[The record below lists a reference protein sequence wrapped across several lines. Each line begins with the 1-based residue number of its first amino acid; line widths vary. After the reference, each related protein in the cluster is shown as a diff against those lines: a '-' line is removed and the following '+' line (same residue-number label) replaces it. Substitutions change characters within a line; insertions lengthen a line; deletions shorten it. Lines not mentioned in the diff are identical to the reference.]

1 MIFRRRTRRII
12 GAVLIVLGAALML
25 LAPETVGG
33 VALFALAV
41 LLEFVGLVLERRDGR
56 SS

>member
-12 GAVLIVLGAALML
+12 GAVLIVLGATLML

>member
-41 LLEFVGLVLERRDGR
+41 LLEFVGLVLERRDGK
-56 SS
+56 S

>member
-25 LAPETVGG
+25 LAPETAGG
-33 VALFALAV
+33 FALFALAV
-41 LLEFVGLVLERRDGR
+41 LLEFVGLLLERRDGKT
-56 SS
+56 